1 MWFVRRSSQV
11 PNLMHTCIH
20 WIYNFS
26 HNTARFYVV
35 AMPRTLNWEKK
46 AGEKE
51 QSLFSCF
58 KSAKYTCL
66 RCQGYFCILCSV
78 FENDERSKC
87 QAAGKQAVQSH
98 IVSHVSEKLWRS
110 KKRSNVINDS
120 NEFGKKRD
128 LQKQEEWCSTKWKLI
143 MAWKY
148 GIEPRLF
155 SFSVH
160 EIKVRIDTRYAVWIS
175 CRANVAL
182 KSDLIQLASAHN

>member
-51 QSLFSCF
+51 QSCSSCF

-78 FENDERSKC
+78 FENDDRSNC
-87 QAAGKQAVQSH
+87 QAAGEQAVQSH

-110 KKRSNVINDS
+110 KKKSNVMIQMNLAKIEIYRNKKNGVLQSGNQLWRENMVS
-120 NEFGKKRD
+120 NPG
-128 LQKQEEWCSTKWKLI
+128 
-143 MAWKY
+143 
-148 GIEPRLF
+148 F
-155 SFSVH
+155 SLSPYM
-160 EIKVRIDTRYAVWIS
+160 K
-175 CRANVAL
+175 
-182 KSDLIQLASAHN
+182 